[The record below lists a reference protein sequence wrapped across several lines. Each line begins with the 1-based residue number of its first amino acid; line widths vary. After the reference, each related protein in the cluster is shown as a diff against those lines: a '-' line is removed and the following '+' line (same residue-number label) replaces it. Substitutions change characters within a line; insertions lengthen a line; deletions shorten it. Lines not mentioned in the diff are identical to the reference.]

1 MEKIVYKFLDKYI
14 GKEFQIS
21 VNDEIDA
28 LDHFCLVKV
37 IKLSSMINQVD
48 IMRLVYKQNQI
59 KPFIVYGA
67 NLGEC
72 ISNFFSV
79 DIGSAHRLV
88 QTWFR
93 GNYNLKSIEDI
104 DRFVKYKWETQRKYF
119 L

>member
-1 MEKIVYKFLDKYI
+1 MEKIIYKFLDKYV

-21 VNDEIDA
+21 VSDEIDA

-37 IKLSSMINQVD
+37 IKLRSMISSVD
-48 IMRLVYKQNQI
+48 IMRLVYKQNQ
-59 KPFIVYGA
+59 KMPVIVYGEK
-67 NLGEC
+67 LGEN

-79 DIGSAHRLV
+79 NIISAHRYV

-93 GNYNLKSIEDI
+93 GNYNLKTIEDI
-104 DRFVKYKWETQRKYF
+104 DLFVKYKWETQRKYF